1 MILFYDFC
9 KARNHTM
16 RLFFKDPA
24 TGGELLLVEKEPVF
38 DRQFFTRDQH
48 NQYLTIAWN
57 TGPEQQVVID
67 EVTYRFPA
75 NTILPLLINQ
85 SFRFERPA
93 DIIAWQFN
101 RDFYCIIDHDK
112 EVSCIGF
119 IFSTGALFIALEEKE
134 LHKMQVLLEIFK
146 DELEDA
152 DEIQATMLRTLLVRL
167 IIKIT
172 RLGKKQHVDQTKL
185 NNGKLDIIR
194 HFNLLVED
202 NYKKQHQVQ
211 FYASQLNKSPKTLS
225 NLFALYNERTP
236 LQVIQDRLIL
246 EAKRLFHYTD
256 RSAKEIALELGFED
270 AAHFS
275 RFFKNQTEMS
285 PSDFKKT
292 GQTRA

>member
-1 MILFYDFC
+1 
-9 KARNHTM
+9 M
-16 RLFFKDPA
+16 RLFFKDPG
-24 TGGELLLVEKEPVF
+24 TGGELLLVEKEAAF
-38 DRQFFTRDQH
+38 DRQFFTRDLH
-48 NQYLTIAWN
+48 NKYLTIAWN
-57 TGPEQQVVID
+57 TGVDQQVVID
-67 EVTYRFPA
+67 EVSYQFPA
-75 NTILPLLINQ
+75 NSILPLLINQ

-93 DIIAWQFN
+93 DITAWQFN

-112 EVSCIGF
+112 EVSCVGF
-119 IFSTGALFIALEEKE
+119 IFSSGAMFIGLDETDQRKMAL
-134 LHKMQVLLEIFK
+134 LLEMFK

-152 DEIQATMLRTLLVRL
+152 DEIQATMLRALLVRL

-211 FYASQLNKSPKTLS
+211 FYANQLNKSPKTLS
-225 NLFALYNERTP
+225 NLFALYNERSP

-256 RSAKEIALELGFED
+256 KSAKEIALDLGFED

-275 RFFKNQTEMS
+275 RFFKNQTDMS

>member
-1 MILFYDFC
+1 
-9 KARNHTM
+9 M
-16 RLFFKDPA
+16 RYFFKDPA
-24 TGGELLLVEKEPVF
+24 TGGELLLLEKEPDF
-38 DRQFFTRDQH
+38 ERLFFTRDHQ
-48 NQYLTIAWN
+48 NKYLTIAWN
-57 TGPEQQVVID
+57 TGADQQVVID
-67 EVTYRFPA
+67 EVTYSFPA
-75 NTILPLLINQ
+75 NAILPLVINQ
-85 SFRFERPA
+85 SFRFQRAE
-93 DIIAWQFN
+93 DIVAWQFN

-112 EVSCIGF
+112 EVSCVGF
-119 IFSTGALFIALEEKE
+119 IFSSGAMFITLDEKE
-134 LHKMQVLLEIFK
+134 LRKLQVLLGIFK
-146 DELEDA
+146 DELEEE
-152 DEIQATMLRTLLVRL
+152 DEVQATMLRMLLVRL

-172 RLGKKQHVDQTKL
+172 RLGKRQHVDQTKL

-211 FYASQLNKSPKTLS
+211 FYANQLNKSPKTLS
-225 NLFALYNERTP
+225 NLFALYKQRSP

-256 RSAKEIALELGFED
+256 WSAKEIAQELGFED

-292 GQTRA
+292 LQTRA

>member
-1 MILFYDFC
+1 
-9 KARNHTM
+9 M
-16 RLFFKDPA
+16 RFFFKDPG
-24 TGGELLLVEKEPVF
+24 TGGELLLVEKEPAF

-48 NQYLTIAWN
+48 NKYLTIAWN
-57 TGPEQQVVID
+57 TGADQQVVID
-67 EVTYRFPA
+67 EVTYNFPA
-75 NTILPLLINQ
+75 NTILPLVINQ

-93 DIIAWQFN
+93 DIVAWQFN

-112 EVSCIGF
+112 EVSCVGF
-119 IFSTGALFIALEEKE
+119 IFSSGAMFIQLDEKD
-134 LHKMQVLLEIFK
+134 LHKLQVLLEMFR
-146 DELEDA
+146 DELEEE
-152 DEIQATMLRTLLVRL
+152 DEVQATMLRALLVRL

-172 RLGKKQHVDQTKL
+172 RLGKKQHVDQAKL

-211 FYASQLNKSPKTLS
+211 FYANQLNKSPKTLS
-225 NLFALYNERTP
+225 NLFAMYNQRSP

-246 EAKRLFHYTD
+246 EAKRLFHYTE
-256 RSAKEIALELGFED
+256 RSAKEIAQELGFED

-292 GQTRA
+292 LQTRA